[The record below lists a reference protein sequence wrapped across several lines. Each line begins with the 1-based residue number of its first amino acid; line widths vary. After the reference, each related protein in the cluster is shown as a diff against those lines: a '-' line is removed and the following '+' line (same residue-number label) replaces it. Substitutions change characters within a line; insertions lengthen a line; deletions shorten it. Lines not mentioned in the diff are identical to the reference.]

1 MSGKATFRQLE
12 ILLALREAGSVS
24 AAAEKL
30 HLTQPTVSMQLKKL
44 GETLDA
50 DLYHQVGRRLQFT
63 DAGERALTAA
73 TEVVGSYER
82 MEMDLA
88 ALKGLNRGTLRLGVV
103 TTAKYFI
110 PHLLGGFLER
120 YPQIDIEFKV
130 GNRQQ
135 VIDRLSEA
143 RDDFYVFSHPPQDA
157 PLTLHEF
164 LDNPLVAIASE
175 AHPWASRKQISLEE
189 FAREPFLIREHGSG
203 TRYALERFLRQ
214 QGTKLN
220 VRMTVESNEAIRH
233 SVMSGLGVSVISTHT
248 LSFGGDSGLAI
259 LPVAGMPI
267 ESHWYLAHH
276 KAKSLSPVAATF
288 LDWIGHKDNLVLGG

>member
-1 MSGKATFRQLE
+1 MSARATLRQME
-12 ILLALREAGSVS
+12 ILLALREAGTVS
-24 AAAEKL
+24 GAAERL

-44 GETLDA
+44 SETLGA
-50 DLYHQVGRRLQFT
+50 ELYHQVGRRLQFT
-63 DAGERALTAA
+63 DAGERALEAA
-73 TEVVGSYER
+73 IEVLASFER

-88 ALKGLNRGTLRLGVV
+88 ALKGLKRGTLRLGVV

-120 YPQIDIEFKV
+120 FPQIDVEFKV

-157 PLTLHEF
+157 PLSLHEF
-164 LDNPLVAIASE
+164 LDNPLVAIA
-175 AHPWASRKQISLEE
+175 AADHPWAKRKRISLAE
-189 FAREPFLIREHGSG
+189 FAQEPFLIREHGSG
-203 TRYALERFLRQ
+203 TRYALERFLRE
-214 QGTKLN
+214 QGVKLN

-248 LSFGGDSGLAI
+248 LAFGGDSGLAI
-259 LPVAGMPI
+259 LPVEGMPI

-276 KAKSLSPVAATF
+276 KAKSLSPVASTF
-288 LDWIGHKDNLVLGG
+288 LNWIQQADNLKIGE